1 MRVFTAAVIAAIYA
15 AAPVQAFAQGPVIL
29 ANFLPVKPATG
40 CAYFQVSGGATGDWY
55 AMDAHDLGF
64 DSQFGTIMSAY
75 FAGAPV
81 QFDTA
86 GFVCGYP
93 KVAWLLVGTF
103 N

>member
-1 MRVFTAAVIAAIYA
+1 
-15 AAPVQAFAQGPVIL
+15 
-29 ANFLPVKPATG
+29 
-40 CAYFQVSGGATGDWY
+40 
-55 AMDAHDLGF
+55 MDAHDLGF